1 MEFSD
6 NLPQSNHNEH
16 APSTGN
22 HLSQIV
28 HELTGIIHTLAS
40 KVDVL
45 CSRLGSQCMPSN
57 GEYEYNPSVCCKCKT
72 EYLHTDRHAPQGY
85 RPVPAPRMSKVVS
98 QSSSAKISKPL
109 GQPPSF
115 DGSGDLTIFKLL
127 FQEWANLNGWDNDH
141 IITLWLKQCLTGAA
155 KMSVLYYNIED
166 SKTLFEKLDNM
177 YGGNVMVQ
185 KYSEVLERRV
195 KQPSESMSDLAN
207 DIRKMVEVI
216 YADCDSYVRENM
228 AINYFV
234 RSLPSIHIR
243 YELNKNKPKSLD
255 QAVQSAVNHEFWF
268 GNDFQPVPSEQ
279 LPICSVPNSDSI
291 LVENIDETISVSSLS
306 TRRCTYCGKPHRDG
320 KCLTHSRRTP
330 YIKKNGKK
338 KIKDTHLVANCH
350 AQNPDKILSVSNQA
364 PTANTCA
371 VNSEVKFS
379 HACHEGG
386 TNLTGQRHSLC

>member
-1 MEFSD
+1 M
-6 NLPQSNHNEH
+6 
-16 APSTGN
+16 
-22 HLSQIV
+22 
-28 HELTGIIHTLAS
+28 
-40 KVDVL
+40 
-45 CSRLGSQCMPSN
+45 
-57 GEYEYNPSVCCKCKT
+57 
-72 EYLHTDRHAPQGY
+72 
-85 RPVPAPRMSKVVS
+85 
-98 QSSSAKISKPL
+98 
-109 GQPPSF
+109 
-115 DGSGDLTIFKLL
+115 
-127 FQEWANLNGWDNDH
+127 NGWDDDH
-141 IITLWLKQCLTGAA
+141 LITLWLKQCLTGAA